1 MSVSDL
7 HPREFDGDPQIF
19 LHQLEEAYEL
29 HKAAGGI
36 VQLRNTQFR
45 LKDKMAPEQ
54 IKARENILDIASKLM
69 IAQRDQALDE
79 FCRAWAIF
87 RSKGGGL

>member
-19 LHQLEEAYEL
+19 PHQLIEAAHL
-29 HKAAGGI
+29 HEAAGAI
-36 VQLRNTQFR
+36 VQLRNTQYK
-45 LKDKMAPEQ
+45 LKDTFTPEQ

-69 IAQRDQALDE
+69 IAKRDEALDE
-79 FCRAWAIF
+79 FCRAWTIF